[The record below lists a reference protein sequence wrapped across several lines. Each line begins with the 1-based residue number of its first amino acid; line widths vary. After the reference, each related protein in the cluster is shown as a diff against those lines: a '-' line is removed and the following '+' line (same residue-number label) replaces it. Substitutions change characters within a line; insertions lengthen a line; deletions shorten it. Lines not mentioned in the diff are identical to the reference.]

1 MRSANRIILLIW
13 ICFAQITLLNGCSD
27 SEEIISEPDS
37 SKEESPLNIGLIPE
51 RNLFRQIE
59 HYEPLANYLSKK
71 LGRKIELKMLTR
83 YGNIIDNFISLQLD
97 AAFFGSFVYTLAHAK
112 LGVEVFA
119 RPEDYSGISAYHGL
133 IFVRKDSGIAG
144 IKDMKG
150 KTFAMVDKA
159 TTAGYIFPLAFFKRN
174 GVTDYKQFLK
184 ETYFAGTHED
194 VIHDVLNKKA
204 DIGAAKNTVYFQLAT
219 ENKRIIQDLLIL
231 ETSLDVPENGIAFR
245 KDLGDPIKDELKQ
258 LFLNMHND
266 PEGIKVLK
274 ALGARVFIET
284 TDSDYSNVHILVQEI
299 GLNLKTYDYIN
310 D

>member
-1 MRSANRIILLIW
+1 
-13 ICFAQITLLNGCSD
+13 
-27 SEEIISEPDS
+27 
-37 SKEESPLNIGLIPE
+37 
-51 RNLFRQIE
+51 
-59 HYEPLANYLSKK
+59 
-71 LGRKIELKMLTR
+71 MLTR

-204 DIGAAKNTVYFQLAT
+204 DIGAAKNTVYFQLAAK
-219 ENKRIIQDLLIL
+219 NKRIIQDLLIL
-231 ETSLDVPENGIAFR
+231 ETSLDVPENGIALR
-245 KDLGDPIKDELKQ
+245 KDLDDSIKDQLKQ
-258 LFLNMHND
+258 VFLNMHND

-284 TDSDYSNVHILVQEI
+284 TDSDYSNVRVLVHEI